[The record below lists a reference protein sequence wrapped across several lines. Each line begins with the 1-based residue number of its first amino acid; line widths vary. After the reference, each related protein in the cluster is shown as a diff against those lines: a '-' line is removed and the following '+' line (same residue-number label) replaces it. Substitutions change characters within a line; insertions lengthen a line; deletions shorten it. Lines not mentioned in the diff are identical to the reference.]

1 MCLEAQGICIKI
13 LIAAISP
20 FGFMGNKMDVQQWRA
35 WAEGTGWDEDG
46 MREASSLVVL
56 LGSEPQDPLQVSPP
70 PRVAHPDFSGPST
83 VPSSVTCEP

>member
-20 FGFMGNKMDVQQWRA
+20 FGFVGNKMDVQQWRA

-46 MREASSLVVL
+46 VGSLCCTTL
-56 LGSEPQDPLQVSPP
+56 LLKHLHFGS
-70 PRVAHPDFSGPST
+70 A
-83 VPSSVTCEP
+83 